1 MKTLI
6 TSLCV
11 LALAEL
17 SLQFYPPP
25 FVRKAAAPT
34 CRQVPQ
40 EVCKQV
46 PRTTFESVSRRQC
59 RDVQEQVGSLVPFE
73 SFAMIKSVLISLQPR
88 PGLRQRPGAEVRRGA
103 AAGAADRLPAAVQQA
118 GQGELQ
124 TGGVVAYLSVNYFCL
139 LFT

>member
-59 RDVQEQVGSLVPFE
+59 RDVQDQVGALI
-73 SFAMIKSVLISLQPR
+73 SFKSIIIMIKSVLTSFSPL

-103 AAGAADRLPAAVQQA
+103 AAGAVDCLQAAVQQA

-124 TGGVVAYLSVNYFCL
+124 TGGVLV
-139 LFT
+139 

>member
-1 MKTLI
+1 MGNQSSAATMKTLI

-73 SFAMIKSVLISLQPR
+73 SIISMIKSALTSLQ
-88 PGLRQRPGAEVRRGA
+88 L
-103 AAGAADRLPAAVQQA
+103 
-118 GQGELQ
+118 
-124 TGGVVAYLSVNYFCL
+124 
-139 LFT
+139 

>member
-1 MKTLI
+1 MGSQSSAATMKTLI

-59 RDVQEQVGSLVPFE
+59 RDVQDQVSFE
-73 SFAMIKSVLISLQPR
+73 
-88 PGLRQRPGAEVRRGA
+88 
-103 AAGAADRLPAAVQQA
+103 
-118 GQGELQ
+118 
-124 TGGVVAYLSVNYFCL
+124 NYSEK
-139 LFT
+139 

>member
-17 SLQFYPPP
+17 SLQFHPPP

-59 RDVQEQVGSLVPFE
+59 RDVQEQVGTLV
-73 SFAMIKSVLISLQPR
+73 SFKSISIIVMIKSVLTSL
-88 PGLRQRPGAEVRRGA
+88 
-103 AAGAADRLPAAVQQA
+103 
-118 GQGELQ
+118 
-124 TGGVVAYLSVNYFCL
+124 
-139 LFT
+139 

>member
-1 MKTLI
+1 MGNQSSAATMKTLI

-73 SFAMIKSVLISLQPR
+73 SKIAMIKSV
-88 PGLRQRPGAEVRRGA
+88 
-103 AAGAADRLPAAVQQA
+103 
-118 GQGELQ
+118 
-124 TGGVVAYLSVNYFCL
+124 
-139 LFT
+139 

>member
-1 MKTLI
+1 MKIVLA
-6 TSLCV
+6 TSLLLS
-11 LALAEL
+11 LAVDL

-59 RDVQEQVGSLVPFE
+59 RDVQDQVG
-73 SFAMIKSVLISLQPR
+73 
-88 PGLRQRPGAEVRRGA
+88 
-103 AAGAADRLPAAVQQA
+103 
-118 GQGELQ
+118 
-124 TGGVVAYLSVNYFCL
+124 T
-139 LFT
+139 